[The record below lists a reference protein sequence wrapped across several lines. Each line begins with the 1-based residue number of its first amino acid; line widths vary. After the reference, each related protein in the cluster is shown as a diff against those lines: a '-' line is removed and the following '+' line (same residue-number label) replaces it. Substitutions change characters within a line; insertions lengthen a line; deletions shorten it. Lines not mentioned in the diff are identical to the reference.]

1 MNRIRNII
9 EKISVV
15 DIIVVF
21 ALIIVLIAAYDRF
34 KGVAEN
40 SAISDTAGINFEY
53 TVKFQNVRPTSGEM
67 LKVGDVVY
75 DKVSGTQIGKISSIS
90 VSPTVLQLE
99 TMSGQII
106 NDEFEERID
115 ILLTVETTG
124 SIKNGEYMAS
134 NLIRILLGKNLEI
147 VTKYIDI
154 SGVIID
160 IKKIE
165 V

>member
-1 MNRIRNII
+1 MNKIRNII
-9 EKISVV
+9 EKISII
-15 DIIVVF
+15 DIIVV
-21 ALIIVLIAAYDRF
+21 IVFIFILIAVFDKF
-34 KGVAEN
+34 KVVSSN
-40 SAISDTAGINFEY
+40 SVTLDTADIKFEY
-53 TVKFQNVRPTSGEM
+53 IVKFQNVRPTSGEM

-90 VSPTVLQLE
+90 VGPTLLQLE
-99 TMSGQII
+99 TMTGEII

-115 ILLTVETTG
+115 ILLTVETIG

-160 IKKIE
+160 IKKI
-165 V
+165 